1 MVGGSGGAHIT
12 VQGNSFDPFPGNTE
26 VTVGSAPC
34 PLVSVTDTELV
45 CAAPAQ
51 EEMAGTELGTR
62 GLLHELWN
70 NTEIEVKY
78 LKLFKTFSN
87 QIQVTDTSSLNVSAP
102 DYFSMTHD
110 GGAVLGPVQNET
122 SGYTQRLSGYIVA
135 PYTGQVS
142 FFLQARKRFSNFLNI
157 P

>member
-12 VQGNSFDPFPGNTE
+12 IQGNSFDPFPGNTE

-34 PLVSVTDTELV
+34 PLVKVTDTELV

-70 NTEIEVKY
+70 NTEIEVTNFKHGHSKKQKKNRVVY
-78 LKLFKTFSN
+78 RVAAQLKIS
-87 QIQVTDTSSLNVSAP
+87 
-102 DYFSMTHD
+102 
-110 GGAVLGPVQNET
+110 
-122 SGYTQRLSGYIVA
+122 
-135 PYTGQVS
+135 
-142 FFLQARKRFSNFLNI
+142 
-157 P
+157 